1 MCVVLTQEKPLF
13 MSYQLWRRFTVALAI
28 AGVSSSVNLANASE
42 GHTAQQPSLVAEAT
56 VSELAQG
63 TDETAETVT
72 LSPTAEER
80 HVANREQIEN
90 ANSGVEELSFVPSQ
104 ILDNSSVLEALAPPQ
119 PEVLGMFASQTHQ
132 AYRDMG
138 TTNKPDPAPKSEAV
152 LYEEQG
158 MASWYGPGFEG
169 NRTANGEIFNS
180 QDITAAHLE
189 LPFGTHV
196 RVTNLNNGRSLVV
209 RINDRGPYVGN
220 RIIDLSAGA
229 ARELG
234 MIHSGTAPVVVEVLA
249 N

>member
-1 MCVVLTQEKPLF
+1 

-28 AGVSSSVNLANASE
+28 AGVSSLANLANASE
-42 GHTAQQPSLVAEAT
+42 GSSARHLSRVAQAT
-56 VSELAQG
+56 VSELVQG
-63 TDETAETVT
+63 TDEAAETVT

-80 HVANREQIEN
+80 YVANQGQIEN
-90 ANSGVEELSFVPSQ
+90 ANSGVENLSSVPSQ
-104 ILDNSSVLEALAPPQ
+104 ILDNSSVLDALAPPQ
-119 PEVLGMFASQTHQ
+119 PEVLGTFASATHQ
-132 AYRDMG
+132 AYRDAG

-158 MASWYGPGFEG
+158 IASWYGPGFEG
-169 NRTANGEIFNS
+169 NQTANGEIFNS

-209 RINDRGPYVGN
+209 RINDRGPYIGN